1 MGCGACFRLATP
13 VSTIEPLNILRGRWG
28 LGNQSGGCEGCGRA
42 VVRQRAARGAHS
54 LLPDSVDGVIQVRG
68 SKQSGSKREG
78 RGGTGRLGLSEA
90 GPLPVP
96 IDGRACSF
104 PTPVSRLAPSL
115 CSPFIAWPRGCPPPP
130 PDPLS
135 PLPMPRDAP
144 LRASRGQTEVRYSNR
159 FSASPLILQSS
170 KLQVGKTE
178 GILSHMP
185 TSNNSST
192 LNTLTTSV
200 HIQSCCSLISS
211 MDPPTHRDVV

>member
-1 MGCGACFRLATP
+1 MRP
-13 VSTIEPLNILRGRWG
+13 
-28 LGNQSGGCEGCGRA
+28 SGG
-42 VVRQRAARGAHS
+42 AAAC
-54 LLPDSVDGVIQVRG
+54 
-68 SKQSGSKREG
+68 SKRSTLPTPRLCRWRFTG
-78 RGGTGRLGLSEA
+78 QRVQAIGKQAGGKGGGQVGLVCLRQAHCPCQLTG
-90 GPLPVP
+90 
-96 IDGRACSF
+96 ACSF

-115 CSPFIAWPRGCPPPP
+115 CSPFIAWPRGCPPTP

-170 KLQVGKTE
+170 KLQVRKTE

-192 LNTLTTSV
+192 INTLTTSV

-211 MDPPTHRDVV
+211 MDPPTHRAVV

>member
-1 MGCGACFRLATP
+1 MALYRSEGPSNREA
-13 VSTIEPLNILRGRWG
+13 
-28 LGNQSGGCEGCGRA
+28 SG
-42 VVRQRAARGAHS
+42 
-54 LLPDSVDGVIQVRG
+54 
-68 SKQSGSKREG
+68 REG
-78 RGGTGRLGLSEA
+78 GGTGRLGLSEA

-115 CSPFIAWPRGCPPPP
+115 CSPLIAWPRGCPPPP

-170 KLQVGKTE
+170 KLQVRKTE

-192 LNTLTTSV
+192 INTLTTSV

-211 MDPPTHRDVV
+211 MDPPTHTGTWSKLSRLLVHMIKSGFILFMMDKLFRWEKV